1 MLVKSNAYPPLANVQ
16 IPVSSRVLNVS
27 CCPDKDLLLLVS
39 RLGGLDRISL
49 WHSNSGAKVW
59 EADLGE
65 EGATVEVKGIAWSPD
80 GRLRIG
86 GGIAAGRLMQS
97 QVIVWHA
104 SHILLASPC
113 IRSRMARSL
122 QHFL

>member
-16 IPVSSRVLNVS
+16 IPVSSRVLSVS

-59 EADLGE
+59 EADLGG
-65 EGATVEVKGIAWSPD
+65 EGATVEVQGIAWSPD
-80 GRLRIG
+80 GRLPFIGRI
-86 GGIAAGRLMQS
+86 AGDHL
-97 QVIVWHA
+97 I
-104 SHILLASPC
+104 
-113 IRSRMARSL
+113 
-122 QHFL
+122 